1 MCITVDLYSTVH
13 SRIPGGAAS
22 ATASLHRGM
31 SFCRAQWAREQN
43 EADRHPTSFPR
54 GPFIMSLFIK
64 TEQKKM
70 LPLWLIMQ
78 WFHIYATVL
87 CGTSV
92 AYFRV
97 IDALS
102 VGCFVLFAASSAELN
117 SWWQIKKK
125 RKLKKKLCRD
135 CYQMLWTST
144 LTLYLLCHLPRNRTL
159 MELAQVMVPPFAV

>member
-1 MCITVDLYSTVH
+1 
-13 SRIPGGAAS
+13 
-22 ATASLHRGM
+22 
-31 SFCRAQWAREQN
+31 
-43 EADRHPTSFPR
+43 
-54 GPFIMSLFIK
+54 
-64 TEQKKM
+64 M

-102 VGCFVLFAASSAELN
+102 VGCFVLFAASSPELN

-125 RKLKKKLCRD
+125 KKIKK
-135 CYQMLWTST
+135 
-144 LTLYLLCHLPRNRTL
+144 
-159 MELAQVMVPPFAV
+159 